1 VVCDVWVISSA
12 IPYSEATANNYIAG
26 SLHVFFE
33 GYFVYNHAR
42 MSIMQDFFG
51 QLWKEYALSDS
62 RYMSS
67 DPIVLCM
74 ESLTTVRCSMLH
86 IFHDTNLSCTD

>member
-1 VVCDVWVISSA
+1 VGYFEVQ
-12 IPYSEATANNYIAG
+12 YSGAAANKEIAG

-74 ESLTTVRCSMLH
+74 ESLTAVRCSMLQ
-86 IFHDTNLSCTD
+86 IFQDTNLSCTD